1 MSPALATHAPPPA
14 SRLQGKHALLTAAG
28 AGIGRAT
35 ALAFAEAG
43 AHVLATDI
51 DTDAL
56 DALAAAHPSIRTQ
69 RLDVTDEAAISAL
82 VASAG
87 PLDVLFNCAGY
98 VHAGTL
104 LDTDDAG
111 WRRSF
116 AINVD
121 GMFHLCKAVLPGM
134 LSRGGGSIV
143 NMSSVA
149 SSIKGVPNRFAYG
162 VTKAAV
168 IGLTRSIAA
177 DYVARGI
184 RCNAIC
190 PGTVKTPSLEQRVAA
205 LGGDQD
211 AVWRSFAERQPMG
224 RLGRPQEIAALAL
237 YLASDESSFTT
248 GTVHIVDGGWSN

>member
-1 MSPALATHAPPPA
+1 MSG
-14 SRLQGKHALLTAAG
+14 RLSGKHALVTAAG

-43 AHVLATDI
+43 ATVLATDI
-51 DTDAL
+51 HEGNLAS
-56 DALAAAHPSIRTQ
+56 LAASHPSIRTHV
-69 RLDVTDEAAISAL
+69 LDVTDDSAIRAL
-82 VASAG
+82 AKSIERV
-87 PLDVLFNCAGY
+87 DVLFNCAGY
-98 VHAGTL
+98 VHAGTI
-104 LDTDDAG
+104 LDTDDDG

-121 GMFHLCKAVLPGM
+121 SMFHLCRALLPGM
-134 LSRGGGSIV
+134 LSRGAGSIV

-162 VTKAAV
+162 ATKAAV

-177 DYVARGI
+177 DYVSAGI

-190 PGTVKTPSLEQRVAA
+190 PGTVKTPSLGERVRA
-205 LGGDQD
+205 LGGDEQ
-211 AVWRSFAERQPMG
+211 AAWQSFTARQPMG
-224 RLGRPQEIAALAL
+224 RLGTPGEIAALAV

-248 GTVHIVDGGWSN
+248 GTVHVVDGGWSN